1 MSGVMNTAKPIF
13 FLCPISICGMVDYNI
28 YIHLVKCHSCKEKV
42 TRSDD
47 MTSFRNLV
55 FFDSL

>member
-1 MSGVMNTAKPIF
+1 MITTNPMF
-13 FLCPISICGMVDYNI
+13 LLCPISICAMVDYSI
-28 YIHLVKCHSCKEKV
+28 YIHLVKCHSFKEKV

-47 MTSFRNLV
+47 MKSLRNLV